1 MNANLLAAGHGGRYA
16 NSAVLLLLGLFALF
30 MSYAVSQRASM
41 PVDVHD
47 IQDEDSGTDVVIDP
61 RREWV
66 QGERTRA
73 RLAITLRPVLIATGV
88 GLLLASG
95 IAALVSWS

>member
-1 MNANLLAAGHGGRYA
+1 MNAYLLAAGQGGRFA
-16 NSAVLLLLGLFALF
+16 NSAVLLLLGLFTLF
-30 MSYAVSQRASM
+30 LSYAVSQRASM
-41 PVDVHD
+41 PVDVHEESTD
-47 IQDEDSGTDVVIDP
+47 TDVVVDP

-73 RLAITLRPVLIATGV
+73 RLAITLRPVLLATGV
-88 GLLLASG
+88 VLLIASG